1 MNFEEKLSQ
10 KYNEI
15 ANKISSMIPVEWEK
29 VYAMAYI
36 NERNGEVFYNYTEP
50 SSDELF
56 YYTSVLNKYNI
67 PRSEFMDSVYELYKQ
82 FDNLR
87 ELFIEEGLEPWTS
100 CEFDFTR
107 EGKLNVSFDY
117 LDWMNSE
124 FGQIAKEN
132 YYMYKKFGISPETE
146 YEINKVK
153 EVEKY
158 VKEQEEAEI

>member
-1 MNFEEKLSQ
+1 MNFEEKLNEM
-10 KYNEI
+10 YNEI

-117 LDWMNSE
+117 IDWMNSE

-132 YYMYKKFGISPETE
+132 YYMYKKFGILPETE

-153 EVEKY
+153 EIEQY
-158 VKEQEEAEI
+158 IKEQEETE